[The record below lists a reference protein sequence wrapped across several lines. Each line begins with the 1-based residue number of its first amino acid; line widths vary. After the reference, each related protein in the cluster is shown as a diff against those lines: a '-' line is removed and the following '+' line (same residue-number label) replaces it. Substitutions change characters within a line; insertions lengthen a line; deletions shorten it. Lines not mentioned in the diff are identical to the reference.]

1 MPVVAEQ
8 LRKGDRVLLEPCCS
22 TEPRVAV
29 IEDNETQSLVRHVE
43 IESLN
48 GYEADSYAVFADEI
62 TGYVNPK
69 GMVRPVR
76 PSAKHL
82 KRLHELR
89 LHITKTLTSN
99 FVRSQGLC
107 DVRSEAR
114 ANA

>member
-1 MPVVAEQ
+1 MPVIAEQ
-8 LRKGDRVLLEPCCS
+8 LRRGDRVLLEPCAS

-29 IEDNETQSLVRHVE
+29 IEDNDTQSLVRHVE

-48 GYEADSYAVFADEI
+48 GYEADSYAIFADEI

-69 GMVRPVR
+69 GMVRPVK

-89 LHITKTLTSN
+89 FAHHKDPD
-99 FVRSQGLC
+99 F
-107 DVRSEAR
+107 
-114 ANA
+114 